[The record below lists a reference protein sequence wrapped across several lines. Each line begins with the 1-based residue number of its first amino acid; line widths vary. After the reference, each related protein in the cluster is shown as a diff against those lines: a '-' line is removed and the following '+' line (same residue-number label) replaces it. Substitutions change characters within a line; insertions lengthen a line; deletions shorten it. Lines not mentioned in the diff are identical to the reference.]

1 MQSQGVHDRRSSAK
15 PRKRNGRRL
24 RSVTCPTTRALPDKR
39 KNTWSPKEH
48 VSRDHDL
55 GSLCRL
61 QAENTREATNVV
73 ESFSFTTTRGH
84 SYNRYDYVYLCVISF
99 PAIAIPQPVLSLLEG
114 DLLPQAPR
122 VYPKLL
128 PMVPT
133 WRQHHDRPEPV
144 NGRLRSTTATCGT
157 TALGK

>member
-1 MQSQGVHDRRSSAK
+1 MPRAKHLWTMRLVGHAPEYILHDTRDTPFPLHEQVWEFDRKYRTLAEETRS
-15 PRKRNGRRL
+15 P
-24 RSVTCPTTRALPDKR
+24 
-39 KNTWSPKEH
+39 
-48 VSRDHDL
+48 
-55 GSLCRL
+55 
-61 QAENTREATNVV
+61 
-73 ESFSFTTTRGH
+73 
-84 SYNRYDYVYLCVISF
+84 

>member
-1 MQSQGVHDRRSSAK
+1 M
-15 PRKRNGRRL
+15 
-24 RSVTCPTTRALPDKR
+24 TCPTARALPDKR
-39 KNTWSPKEH
+39 KH
-48 VSRDHDL
+48 VGQRGLSANFRAHMYL
-55 GSLCRL
+55 PAKYERAHSTCSETNAGVV
-61 QAENTREATNVV
+61 TNVV

-144 NGRLRSTTATCGT
+144 NGRLRCTTATCGT